1 MANFRDDFSGAADE
15 GAALDDVLRFAG
27 DAITL
32 TFCDLSSE
40 DDVFEVKDRE
50 VVIFKLFRSVGGND
64 VAERS
69 DQLPEVGNGRQCHAQ
84 V

>member
-1 MANFRDDFSGAADE
+1 MANFRDDFGGAAVE
-15 GAALDDVLRFAG
+15 GVALDDVLRFAG

-32 TFCDLSSE
+32 TFCDLSRE

-50 VVIFKLFRSVGGND
+50 AVIFKLIRSVGGYD

-69 DQLPEVGNGRQCHAQ
+69 DQLPKVGNGHQCHAQ

>member
-1 MANFRDDFSGAADE
+1 MANFRNDFGGAADE
-15 GAALDDVLRFAG
+15 GVALDDVLRFAG

-32 TFCDLSSE
+32 TFCDLSRE

-50 VVIFKLFRSVGGND
+50 VVIFKLIRSVGGYD

-69 DQLPEVGNGRQCHAQ
+69 DQLPEVGNGHRCHAQ